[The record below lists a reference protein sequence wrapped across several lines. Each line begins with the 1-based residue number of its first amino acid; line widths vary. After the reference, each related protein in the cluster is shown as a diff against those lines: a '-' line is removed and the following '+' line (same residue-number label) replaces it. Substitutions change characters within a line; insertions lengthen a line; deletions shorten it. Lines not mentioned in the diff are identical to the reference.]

1 MLSAK
6 AKGASEPYLVSPETG
21 FEFTVSEGLKG
32 SMGLGTVV
40 KTMKREQKVHLMLQP
55 ECEYHEFQSHEAK
68 PRLAIVMAS
77 PVRGWLHGT
86 HLHLSN
92 QPILNLRVTNVRL
105 VVADQ
110 PQATTPCK
118 RACKASAHYTSTCN

>member
-1 MLSAK
+1 MPKLTPMTLHLFLCIAVMLSAK

-55 ECEYHEFQSHEAK
+55 ECESQEFQSLEDVHEQ
-68 PRLAIVMAS
+68 V
-77 PVRGWLHGT
+77 
-86 HLHLSN
+86 
-92 QPILNLRVTNVRL
+92 
-105 VVADQ
+105 
-110 PQATTPCK
+110 
-118 RACKASAHYTSTCN
+118 